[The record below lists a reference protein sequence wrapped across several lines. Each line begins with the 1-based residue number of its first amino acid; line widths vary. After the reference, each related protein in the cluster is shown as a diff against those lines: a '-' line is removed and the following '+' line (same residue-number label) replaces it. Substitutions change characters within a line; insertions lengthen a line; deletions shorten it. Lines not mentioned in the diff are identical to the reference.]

1 MFLAQPEKILFL
13 KEANTMPES
22 IEYDDISAIIEKY
35 ASKQSALI
43 SILQEIQDKYR
54 YLPKKSLLLVSEM
67 LGVPVSQTY
76 GVATFYTSLSLIPK
90 GKHLISVCLG
100 TACHVRGAPK
110 ILEEINRQLG
120 IEAGE
125 TTVDKEFSLET
136 VNCLGACAL
145 GPVVVV
151 DGKYHGQMNIS
162 KTSSLLKKLKKK
174 AEN

>member
-1 MFLAQPEKILFL
+1 
-13 KEANTMPES
+13 MPDS
-22 IEYDDISAIIEKY
+22 IEYDDISAIIQKY
-35 ASKQSALI
+35 GSKQSALI

-67 LGVPVSQTY
+67 LGIPVSQMY
-76 GVATFYTSLSLIPK
+76 GVATFYTSFSLIPK

-100 TACHVRGAPK
+100 TACHVRGAPN
-110 ILEEINRQLG
+110 ISEEIKRNLG
-120 IEAGE
+120 IESGE
-125 TTVDKEFSLET
+125 TTKDKEFSLET

-151 DGKYHGQMNIS
+151 DGKYHGQMNIN

-174 AEN
+174 ATN